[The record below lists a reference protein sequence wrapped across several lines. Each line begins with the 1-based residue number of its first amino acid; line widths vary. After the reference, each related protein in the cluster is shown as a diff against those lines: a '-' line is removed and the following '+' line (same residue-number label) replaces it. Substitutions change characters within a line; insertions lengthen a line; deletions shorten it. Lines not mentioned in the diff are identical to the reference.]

1 MHKILTL
8 LLLALLLL
16 AVVAGRLFS
25 GVHWP
30 TDIIGG
36 VLWGEVLLLWFQY
49 FSLLFSEK
57 IKG

>member
-1 MHKILTL
+1 MTL
-8 LLLALLLL
+8 SLLLALLLL